1 MVPMEPMTAAPST
14 SDLISIGDQNHDN
27 LVDIGTPNIIESITM
42 SGGNGNNPLHPKA
55 SGWMELI
62 DDNGEALT
70 DSTEVGTPVSLVI
83 RIKQMASM
91 DTMLSTCTAHSGD
104 DFYDLTNF
112 QGNLLKGIDNKTV
125 KR

>member
-14 SDLISIGDQNHDN
+14 SDLISIGNQNHDN

-104 DFYDLTNF
+104 DFYVRAHHMFSRIL
-112 QGNLLKGIDNKTV
+112 
-125 KR
+125 